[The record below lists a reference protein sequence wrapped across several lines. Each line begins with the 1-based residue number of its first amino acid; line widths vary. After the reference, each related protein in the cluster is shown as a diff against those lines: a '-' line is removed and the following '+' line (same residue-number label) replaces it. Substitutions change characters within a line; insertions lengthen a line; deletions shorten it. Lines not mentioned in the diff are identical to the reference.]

1 MDSTASS
8 SSRRRATDD
17 TDAADAFENL
27 YRSHHAAVLGYCR
40 RRTSLAD
47 AHDAAAEV
55 FTIAWRKID
64 VIPDG
69 ERTLTWLFGVAYRV
83 LGHQWRSRRRLARL
97 RERVTHLG
105 QLPPLGPEGVVVRR
119 SQDREVLEAVARLG
133 PTDREILRLA
143 GWEDL
148 PHADIAEILGISVAA
163 VDQRFHRAKKRLARE
178 YDQINRPPE
187 SATRGGR
194 S

>member
-1 MDSTASS
+1 M
-8 SSRRRATDD
+8 
-17 TDAADAFENL
+17 
-27 YRSHHAAVLGYCR
+27 LGYCR

-47 AHDAAAEV
+47 AHDATAEV
-55 FTIAWRKID
+55 FAIAWRKID
-64 VIPDG
+64 VVPDG
-69 ERTLTWLFGVAYRV
+69 ERALTWLFGVAYRV

-119 SQDREVLEAVARLG
+119 SQGREVLEAVARLS

-148 PHADIAEILGISVAA
+148 SHADIAEILGISIAA

-187 SATRGGR
+187 NATRGGR